1 MRDFEPTPNFIS
13 RVMADVR
20 AYEAAISPGTSRAE
34 RFLLAGSVR
43 YALSAA
49 GGLLGIVNLA
59 RIVLTFISPAPCG

>member
-1 MRDFEPTPNFIS
+1 MRNFEPTPNFIS